1 MKQIHFIVLVLLSI
15 SAYTRPDPGAK
26 KLLTKSESIYKNYK
40 SIEIEYQIETKAA
53 EDKAVIEKGLFQS
66 SGIAFKLIGSQQEI
80 YNDGKTQWTYLKKQK
95 EIQITDYSSNNK
107 NNIHPMQFL
116 SMYKS
121 GEYDYKFDNDL
132 IEKGVTYQQ
141 VEFKPTDRNQDI
153 FKIKIAFH
161 KKQSTIYKVFL
172 YFKNGDRS
180 TIHFKT
186 SRPNISIPE
195 NAFTLDPTKI
205 PNTHVE
211 DLRD

>member
-66 SGIAFKLIGSQQEI
+66 SGIAFKL
-80 YNDGKTQWTYLKKQK
+80 KKQK

-132 IEKGVTYQQ
+132 TEKGVTYQQ